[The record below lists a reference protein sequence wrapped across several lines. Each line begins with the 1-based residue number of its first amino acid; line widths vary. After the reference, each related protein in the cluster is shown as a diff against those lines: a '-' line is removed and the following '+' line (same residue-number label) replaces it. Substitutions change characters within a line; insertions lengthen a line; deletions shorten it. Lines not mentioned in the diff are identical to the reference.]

1 MYDNTG
7 QGKNNIHM
15 AHMHIQ
21 WGVDHN
27 SSYTLTKIVMVTCV
41 GGNIEMY
48 TVHLL
53 NTVLNAVVFQII
65 GMTM

>member
-1 MYDNTG
+1 MTT
-7 QGKNNIHM
+7 QGREKITIDM

-27 SSYTLTKIVMVTCV
+27 SSYTLTKIVTVIWV
-41 GGNIEMY
+41 SGNREMH

-53 NTVLNAVVFQII
+53 NTVLNAVLFQII
-65 GMTM
+65 GMYI

>member
-1 MYDNTG
+1 
-7 QGKNNIHM
+7 M

-27 SSYTLTKIVMVTCV
+27 SSYTLTKIVTVIWV
-41 GGNIEMY
+41 SGNIVMY

-53 NTVLNAVVFQII
+53 NTVLNAVLFQII
-65 GMTM
+65 GMYI